1 MIILRQKEFNDKPPR
16 KKITDPIRDRWVEK
30 LIKHQ
35 SGTEA
40 GDILKPGTEG
50 HESLRKLFKE
60 SKGKSNKGTG
70 IKIGEKGVFAYYVPE
85 EDTLHL
91 NPRAK
96 ASTIAH
102 ELGHAQHWNGRS
114 KNPITNLNARVDAVM
129 RDSKLI
135 KKSGGLGLVNGFA
148 SGFKEGKTGEKDKKG
163 AIISYAIP
171 TALNTPM
178 LLEEADASRRGIKM
192 LKASGMKGKSLKDAK
207 KSLAYGFGT
216 YAIRPAAQI
225 AMTGVGRVSGK
236 VVGRLS
242 KKNNNENTKTGRKN

>member
-1 MIILRQKEFNDKPPR
+1 MKILRQKEFNDKTPPR
-16 KKITDPIRDRWVEK
+16 KKITDKIGVRWVGK
-30 LIKHQ
+30 SIKHQ
-35 SGTEA
+35 SGAEA

-50 HESLRKLFKE
+50 YDSMKRLFKE
-60 SKGKSNKGTG
+60 SKGKSNKG
-70 IKIGEKGVFAYYVPE
+70 IAVKIGEKGVFAHYGAG
-85 EDTLHL
+85 EDILHL
-91 NPRAK
+91 SPKVK

-114 KNPITNLNARVDAVM
+114 KNPITNLNARVDAYT

-135 KKSGGLGLVNGFA
+135 KNSGGLGLATGFA
-148 SGFKEGKTGEKDKKG
+148 SGFKEGKTGKKDKKG

-192 LKASGMKGKSLKDAK
+192 LKASGMKGKNLKDAK
-207 KSLAYGFGT
+207 KSMAYALGT

-225 AMTGVGRVSGK
+225 AMTGVGRVAGK
-236 VVGRLS
+236 VAGRLS
-242 KKNNNENTKTGRKN
+242 KKKNKEKSEQ